1 MRRLAD
7 NTPLHY
13 AAALSR
19 PKFVAWLIELGSDLH
34 ATNEDNEEPA
44 DSAVAAKGVKGE
56 EVREIIAAALAAE

>member
-1 MRRLAD
+1 M
-7 NTPLHY
+7 
-13 AAALSR
+13 
-19 PKFVAWLIELGSDLH
+19 AWLIELGSDLH